1 MEKIICCNN
10 GALCNLIKCII
21 SCMRL
26 SDLKQIPFQIIWMK
40 SQNKVHYNFSELFL
54 NQFDILN
61 KSYREFLN
69 TDFQKNLIY
78 KTSRLYLQHSDV
90 PIGFSKLNRDLTG
103 KLYHDF
109 RHLKGRAIDHEY
121 NRIPLNLQTIY
132 RNYLDKLVIHPYI
145 LNSVNDFIIN
155 NDLYNFTAVH
165 CRTWNFKNLN
175 HTPRESQRKQT
186 IKLEELIQKILQ
198 IPGKVFLCSDNI
210 TLIENV
216 KSKNNNIITRNAN
229 ITGLSPDAK
238 DGFID
243 LLIASKSN
251 CLYLTLHSTFSEII
265 WWYNK
270 NNPDVY
276 FI

>member
-26 SDLKQIPFQIIWMK
+26 SDLKQTPFVIIWMK
-40 SQNKVHYNFSELFL
+40 TPNKVHYDFSELFL

-61 KSYREFLN
+61 KSYKDFLN
-69 TDFQKNLIY
+69 TDFQNNLIY
-78 KTSRLYLQHSDV
+78 KTSRLYLQYNDV
-90 PIGFSKLNRDLTG
+90 PIGFSQLKRDLTG
-103 KLYHDF
+103 KLYRDF
-109 RHLKGRAIDHEY
+109 IHLKGRAIDHEY

-132 RNYLDKLVIHPYI
+132 RNYLDKLVIHSSI
-145 LNSVNDFIIN
+145 LNSVNSFIIEN
-155 NDLYNFTAVH
+155 ELFNFTAVH

-175 HTPRESQRKQT
+175 HTPRENERKQT
-186 IKLEELIQKILQ
+186 IQLEELIQKILQ

-216 KSKNNNIITRNAN
+216 KSKSNNIVTRNAN

-270 NNPDVY
+270 NSPDVY